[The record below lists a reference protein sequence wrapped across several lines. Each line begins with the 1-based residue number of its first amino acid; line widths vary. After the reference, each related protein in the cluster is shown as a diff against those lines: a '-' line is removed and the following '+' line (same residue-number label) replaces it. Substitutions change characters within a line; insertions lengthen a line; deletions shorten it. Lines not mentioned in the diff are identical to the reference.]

1 MSEAYKEGK
10 DAYYRGME
18 RNRNP
23 FTNKRGVI
31 AELKRKAWDTGFVKA
46 EIEAMGV

>member
-18 RNRNP
+18 KNRNP
-23 FTNKRGVI
+23 FINQPGLMN
-31 AELKRKAWDTGFVKA
+31 ELKRKAWDTGFDKA
-46 EIEAMGV
+46 MIEARGV